1 MDLSNY
7 PVTPLFQNPIRRI
20 EAGKGDPPYQNRK
33 DVVSS
38 NLRAAVKNVIVTETD
53 VISYWMSLFPG
64 LSDAGKLERMFAD
77 IGEKTLE
84 AMLQEAA
91 AASVPS
97 TVEVNVS
104 ILEDRL
110 DVRCNDPFWPFYEPI
125 IREHALGWRD
135 HLRNARHAVDPDV
148 LFEQSVF
155 GLAEQLAQMAL
166 RVLIVELHAAKLTNR
181 LSGTTPEERF
191 GHFVRKLADEP
202 DFLGAMYAEY
212 HELVRLMR
220 LKSHTYFHLLKEV
233 LERTEAGRDDLARTF
248 NAGRPLGRLCGIRAH
263 LGDSHQG
270 GRSVVQLRFECGTNL
285 VYKPRSLEAERAF
298 ASLVNWLN
306 EQAPPGWRGLRA
318 AETLAEGEYGWM
330 LWVENSPCADETQIR
345 SFYVRAGHL
354 LCLLYAL
361 NGRDIHHENVLADGD
376 CPIPVDLESLLHP
389 LLPSML
395 PDAQTDA
402 ERRAWEVALT
412 SVQSVGLLPTFIT
425 GSTEEG
431 TIRAEVGG
439 LGAETEQFS
448 PFLAYTIRHPG
459 TDGMKLEKTRAVIA
473 PHRNLPVWGG
483 RPQSADRHVDEIV
496 TGFRTLY
503 EWIAEN
509 RETFAAEV
517 ENLFSAARCR
527 VIFRPTYLYSQ
538 LLRTGYHPDMLRNPV
553 HRRVLFHRLGLSAER
568 IPKPVVR
575 AEYEDLLDGD
585 VPYFALNVGDTTVF
599 DSRGRAL
606 CRLPTAAPLEAVKEK
621 ISRFGADDMARQTN
635 MIRTSFL
642 VKAGALRLENTPVRL
657 HGRPLRNAEKIE
669 RNLKEFSILLG
680 EYLLS
685 TAITDRPSR
694 PASRTWISASL
705 SGPEQNL
712 WSVAPIGLDLFNGLP
727 GIALFLG
734 CLAVVTDRAEF
745 ARAASETAAAFTLPF
760 DPENAADAGSAPPVG
775 AFAGA
780 AGAVYALFH
789 LGTVLRR
796 PDLRARVPTALCVLE
811 KLLET
816 SGLCDVVAG
825 AAGCLGVA
833 MAVFERTDDRAE
845 REAALRLARRSV
857 EMLKRNARRDAD
869 GTVAWPDFG
878 QDAYIGYAHGAI
890 GIAAQLARLLAVD
903 ADAEI
908 SSLVQGALQLVRS
921 RYDPTL
927 NNWHSRERTAGAA
940 WGWCHGAPGIL
951 LALCNMRKTG
961 YRDELLEEDIR
972 TAFEATVRYGF
983 GHNLT
988 LCHGDWG
995 NLDIVRT
1002 AAEQMKWPKW
1012 PERCRDAVDEACRWI
1027 MRLWR
1032 EGVPQERLPVGL
1044 MVGLAGC
1051 GYAALRFSAPDLV
1064 PDVLSLA

>member
-1 MDLSNY
+1 MS
-7 PVTPLFQNPIRRI
+7 I
-20 EAGKGDPPYQNRK
+20 
-33 DVVSS
+33 
-38 NLRAAVKNVIVTETD
+38 TETD
-53 VISYWMSLFPG
+53 VVSYWMSLFPG
-64 LSDAGKLERMFAD
+64 LRDVGMLERMFAD
-77 IGEKTLE
+77 IGGKTLE
-84 AMLQEAA
+84 AMLRETA

-97 TVEVNVS
+97 AMKGNLFAS
-104 ILEDRL
+104 EDRL
-110 DVRCNDPFWPFYEPI
+110 DVRWPDPFWPLYEPI

-135 HLRNARHAVDPDV
+135 FLRDAQHAADPDA
-148 LFEQSVF
+148 LFEESVLE
-155 GLAEQLAQMAL
+155 LAEQLAQMAL
-166 RVLIVELHAAKLTNR
+166 RVVIVELHAAKLANR
-181 LSGTTPEERF
+181 LSGATPEERF
-191 GHFVRKLADEP
+191 GHFVRKLEHEP
-202 DFLGAMYAEY
+202 DFLGALYGEY

-220 LKSHTYFHLLKEV
+220 LKSHTYFHHLKEV
-233 LERTEAGRDDLARTF
+233 LERTEARRTALARAF

-263 LGDSHQG
+263 LGDSHRG
-270 GRSVVQLRFECGTNL
+270 GRSVVRLRFECGTNL

-298 ASLVNWLN
+298 ASLVDWLN

-318 AETLAEGEYGWM
+318 AETLAEDEYGWM
-330 LWVENSPCADETQIR
+330 RWVENRPCADETQIR
-345 SFYVRAGHL
+345 SFYIRAGHL

-361 NGRDIHHENVLADGD
+361 SGRDIHHENVLADGD

-395 PDAQTDA
+395 PNARTDA
-402 ERRAWEVALT
+402 ERRAWEIALT

-425 GSTEEG
+425 GATEEG

-473 PHRNLPVWGG
+473 PHRNLPVWSG
-483 RPQSADRHVDEIV
+483 RPQSADRYVGEIV

-517 ENLFSAARCR
+517 ENQFSAARCR

-553 HRRVLFHRLGLSAER
+553 HRRVLFHRLGLAAER
-568 IPKPVVR
+568 IPKSVVR
-575 AEYEDLLDGD
+575 AEYEDMLDGD
-585 VPYFALNVGDTTVF
+585 VPYFTMNADDTTVF
-599 DSRGRAL
+599 DSNGRPL
-606 CRLPTAAPLEAVKEK
+606 CRLPVAAPLETVKVK
-621 ISRFGADDMARQTN
+621 ISRFGAEDVILQTN

-642 VKAGALRLENTPVRL
+642 VKTGALRVENTPVRL
-657 HGRPLRNAEKIE
+657 VGKPLRNAENIGRILE
-669 RNLKEFSILLG
+669 EFPILLG
-680 EYLLS
+680 EYLIS
-685 TAITDRPSR
+685 TAVTDRSSR
-694 PASRTWISASL
+694 PVSRTWISASL

-712 WSVAPIGLDLFNGLP
+712 WSVAPIGIDLFNGLP
-727 GIALFLG
+727 GVALFLG
-734 CLAVVTDRAEF
+734 CLAAVTGRAEF
-745 ARAASETAAAFTLPF
+745 ARAASETATAFILPF
-760 DPENAADAGSAPPVG
+760 ASENAFDGGAAPPVG

-789 LGTVLRR
+789 LGKLLQR
-796 PDLRARVPTALCVLE
+796 PDLRARVPPALCVLE

-816 SGLCDVVAG
+816 DGLCDVVAG

-833 MAVFERTDDRAE
+833 MAVFEQTDDRAE
-845 REAALRLARRSV
+845 REAALRLARRCA
-857 EMLKRNARRDAD
+857 ELLKRNARRDAD
-869 GTVAWPDFG
+869 GTVAWPDSE

-890 GIAAQLARLLAVD
+890 GIAAQLARFHAVD

-908 SSLVQGALQLVRS
+908 LSLVRGALQLVRS

-927 NNWHSRERTAGAA
+927 NNWHSRERTAGTA

-951 LALCNMRKTG
+951 LALCIMRKAG
-961 YRDELLEEDIR
+961 HRDERLEEDIR
-972 TAFEATVRYGF
+972 TAFEATVRHGF

-988 LCHGDWG
+988 VCHGDWG

-1002 AAEQMKWPKW
+1002 AAEQMKWPGW
-1012 PERCRDAVDEACRWI
+1012 PERCRDAVDEACRW
-1027 MRLWR
+1027 MTRLWR

-1051 GYAALRFSAPDLV
+1051 GYAALRFLAPDLV